1 MPWSQTT
8 PMDQKTQFIADYLRR
23 IFSFTELCARYGIS
37 REAGYELIR
46 RYLEEGP
53 RALEERSRRP
63 HTSPNQ
69 TPAHVVEALLE
80 LRRRHPRWGAKKLL
94 PLLQRRHPSWDLPAR
109 TTVFEILNRHGMVP
123 KKRRRRAIGHPGRPT
138 SRALGPNDLWCADFK
153 GEFKTGDGIYCYPL
167 TVTDDHSRYLLG
179 CQGLLSTKV
188 AEAKP
193 VFTRL
198 FKEYGLP
205 KRIGTDNGVPF
216 ATNTLARLSKL
227 SAWWVRLGVL
237 PEFIEPGKPQQN
249 GRHER
254 MHRTLKAETTRP
266 PAGSCRA
273 QQRKFNHF
281 REEFNQERPHE
292 ALDMQTP
299 ASCYATSSREMP
311 NKLPPL
317 EYPDRFEVRYVSAN
331 GGIRWKKHAW
341 VNVSTVC
348 IGEYVGLEEIDDGLW
363 DVYFGPLRL
372 GRLHDRLMRI
382 EDAYGRLWRHRRRQ
396 TSAE

>member
-8 PMDQKTQFIADYLRR
+8 PMDQKTQFIADYLRKT
-23 IFSFTELCARYGIS
+23 FSFTELCARYGIS

-69 TPAHVVEALLE
+69 TPAHVVEVLLE

-94 PLLQRRHPSWDLPAR
+94 PLLERRHPSWDLPSR
-109 TTVFEILNRHGMVP
+109 TTVFEILNRYGMVP
-123 KKRRRRAIGHPGRPT
+123 KKRRRRAVGHPGRPT
-138 SRALGPNDLWCADFK
+138 TRVLAPNDLWCADFK
-153 GEFKTGDGIYCYPL
+153 GQFKTGDGIYCYPL
-167 TVTDDHSRYLLG
+167 TVTDEHSRYLLG
-179 CQGLLSTKV
+179 CQGLYSTKV
-188 AEAKP
+188 ADAKP

-205 KRIGTDNGVPF
+205 RRIRTDNGVPF

-237 PEFIEPGKPQQN
+237 PEFI
-249 GRHER
+249 
-254 MHRTLKAETTRP
+254 L
-266 PAGSCRA
+266 
-273 QQRKFNHF
+273 
-281 REEFNQERPHE
+281 ERPHE

-299 ASCYATSSREMP
+299 ASCYEPSPREMP
-311 NKLPPL
+311 NRLPPL

-348 IGEYVGLEEIDDGLW
+348 IGEYVGLEEIDDGVW

-382 EDAYGRLWRHRRRQ
+382 EDAYGQLWRHRHRQ
-396 TSAE
+396 TTTG